1 MPQEIQINSAEEHY
15 TGTERRS
22 GRDRR
27 NGRRSIFSKHR
38 LAGQRALP
46 RRKADRQGAYFL
58 DRHSYR
64 TFLIILAIFLLSI
77 TDAALTLHLLS
88 RGAAEINPVMS
99 YFLNHGP
106 TVFFIAKYLLT
117 TFSMVVILVYGNN
130 FLFRTRLRVKLL
142 FLAAL
147 APFSLVVLW
156 EIYLCLIIR

>member
-15 TGTERRS
+15 TGPERRS

-27 NGRRSIFSKHR
+27 NGRRPILSKHR

-88 RGAAEINPVMS
+88 RGAAEINPVMA
-99 YFLNHGP
+99 YFLSHGP
-106 TVFFIAKYLLT
+106 IVFFIAKYLLT

-147 APFSLVVLW
+147 VPFSLVVLW